1 MTPDKNVSGNGQPS
15 VAQDNPVKVSL
26 NRQAVSLRE
35 MPAIARAAERAG
47 FDTLRLGDMQSTS
60 RELYCA
66 LTLVAEHTSTLK
78 FGPGV
83 TNPVTRHP
91 SVVASALASLQELS
105 EGRVVLGIGP
115 GDSAVHNSGV
125 APATLSELEEY
136 VATVRSLHAR
146 GRATHHGATVAL
158 EWWSGEPVPIIISAH
173 GPRSLRLAGRIAD
186 GVVVGLGMGAAARE
200 LAAEKIAEG
209 AREVGR
215 DPSKVAVWHLS
226 YLNLA
231 DSVEDA
237 AVQVGSVLA
246 VGGNLL
252 ARSAGRVV
260 IPDPLR
266 AAFDELANR
275 YSYIQHADSGAAS
288 HNAELIE
295 QLGLRDYLAE
305 QFGVFGTPQDVRARL
320 QHLAQVGVTRHWSG
334 YVLPDYF
341 DFCERWRAEVVGDK
355 APTEAR
361 A

>member
-1 MTPDKNVSGNGQPS
+1 MRHGESDSRGGRPS
-15 VAQDNPVKVSL
+15 VGQDESVKVSL

-35 MPAIARAAERAG
+35 MPAVARAAERAG
-47 FDTLRLGDMQSTS
+47 FDTLRLGDMQSTA

-66 LTLVAEHTSTLK
+66 LTLVAEHTSTMK

-105 EGRVVLGIGP
+105 NGRVVLGIGP

-125 APATLSELEEY
+125 GPATLAEVAEY
-136 VATVRSLHAR
+136 VATVRSLHAT
-146 GRATHHGATVAL
+146 GRAKHHGAAVAL
-158 EWWSGEPVPIIISAH
+158 DWWSGEPVPIIMSAH
-173 GPRSLRLAGRIAD
+173 GPKSLRLAGRIAD

-215 DPSKVAVWHLS
+215 DPSEVAVWHLS

-231 DSVEDA
+231 DSVEEA
-237 AVQVGSVLA
+237 AAQVGSVLA

-260 IPDPLR
+260 IPDHLR

-275 YSYIQHADSGAAS
+275 YSYIQHAASGGGS

-295 QLGLRDYLAE
+295 ELGLRDYLTE

-320 QHLAQVGVTRHWSG
+320 QDLAHVGVTRHWSG

-341 DFCERWRAEVVGDK
+341 DFCERWRVEVRGGSV
-355 APTEAR
+355 PTEAG